1 MDESSKIS
9 RAIARAHVEQG
20 LPAETSGEALG
31 RGGVFVPTRRVARAV
46 RDAEQYHT
54 LAAEIRIALPTIDS
68 KVVMFTGSVQG
79 EGASLVAREFAQTL
93 AAESEVTTV
102 LVDLN
107 FRAPSA
113 AEAFRVPRDPGFVD
127 FVLSELPLSQCLR
140 STDTPRL
147 SVLPAGR
154 PVASPARVLA
164 DPRVE
169 LAVAELRRRFGFV
182 VIDMAPIVPFSEGV
196 QFSRAVDGV
205 VLVVRS
211 GNTKRELV
219 QRAMELLGDA
229 GARVLGT
236 VLNRRRFYV
245 PRFIYERL

>member
-1 MDESSKIS
+1 MDDTSRIS
-9 RAIARAHVEQG
+9 RAIAKAHSEQG
-20 LPAETSGEALG
+20 LSADGDGPG
-31 RGGVFVPTRRVARAV
+31 RGRRNVFMPGRRMARGV

-54 LAAEIRIALPTIDS
+54 LASEIGIALPNVGS
-68 KVVMFTGSVQG
+68 KVVMFVSSVPG
-79 EGASLVAREFAQTL
+79 EGASLVAREFALTL
-93 AAESEVTTV
+93 ASEGEICTV

-107 FRAPSA
+107 LREPSA
-113 AEAFRVPRDPGFVD
+113 AESFRVPRDPGFAD
-127 FVLSELPLSQCLR
+127 LVLSELPLSQCLR

-169 LAVAELRRRFGFV
+169 EAIAELRRRFGFV
-182 VIDMAPIVPFSEGV
+182 VIDMSPIVPFSEGV
-196 QFSRAVDGV
+196 QFSRRVDGV

-211 GNTKRELV
+211 GRTKRELV
-219 QRAMELLGDA
+219 QRALELLGDA

>member
-1 MDESSKIS
+1 MFASS
-9 RAIARAHVEQG
+9 
-20 LPAETSGEALG
+20 
-31 RGGVFVPTRRVARAV
+31 VP
-46 RDAEQYHT
+46 
-54 LAAEIRIALPTIDS
+54 
-68 KVVMFTGSVQG
+68 G
-79 EGASLVAREFAQTL
+79 EGTSLVAREFALTL
-93 AAESEVTTV
+93 ASEGEVATV

-107 FRAPSA
+107 LREPST
-113 AEAFRVPRDPGFVD
+113 AESFRVPRDPGFVD
-127 FVLSELPLSQCLR
+127 LILSELPLSQCLR
-140 STDTPRL
+140 STETPRL

-169 LAVAELRRRFGFV
+169 QTIAELRRRFGFV
-182 VIDMAPIVPFSEGV
+182 VIDMSPIVPFSEGA
-196 QFSRAVDGV
+196 QFSRVADGV

-211 GNTKRELV
+211 GRTKRELV
-219 QRAMELLGDA
+219 QRALDLLGDA